1 MKWGWDKGN
10 INQKKLLKGL
20 HFTASL
26 LKWRDKR
33 SILAHLWKS
42 YFAPWIPCSFRKSWG
57 RWPIVLKTRLITA
70 EIGCFLPFVSC
81 KIYIKN
87 HLSWNST
94 KVMITEATVEVQA
107 TDQRECGC
115 QYLWRTCKYKA
126 WAGTAGHTEKNLP
139 PTDSRNTETSLKDFT
154 ARCRVNVCITGIL
167 SQASFVSWSLGPLP
181 VTSPK
186 HS

>member
-26 LKWRDKR
+26 LKWRDKG

-94 KVMITEATVEVQA
+94 KEKNKITATVFFGLLKFKD
-107 TDQRECGC
+107 TGSPLCILISGDMI
-115 QYLWRTCKYKA
+115 K
-126 WAGTAGHTEKNLP
+126 
-139 PTDSRNTETSLKDFT
+139 SLL
-154 ARCRVNVCITGIL
+154 I
-167 SQASFVSWSLGPLP
+167 SFVGRFCP
-181 VTSPK
+181 
-186 HS
+186 